1 MKEIKNCLAVCIVTL
16 MGLASCIEDKGNAG
30 FTSVYADALY
40 ANSTT
45 GQMVFASEGNWKLMN
60 LTNASWIDCTPATG
74 KGGQWAFVK
83 MNVNKNN
90 SDQSR
95 QADFK
100 LQDVDVSDAY
110 VNFSIV
116 QSATRGDGSFGNAA
130 NIRKITGTDGSEI
143 TVDYNSYD
151 CPINIKM
158 SKNGEVLYAANIT
171 YSAYDSTITVRQANS
186 DLKGRYL
193 QGYLPESMKLIS
205 DKDTV
210 LLEQN
215 KGLTYGNAAFNLVRK
230 NNYGE
235 YDVQAVLYNCEVTT
249 LDSEIILD
257 SLKYQK
263 LTIVGGEK
271 QIKRAYLKLT
281 LSDNKNSNRYHSLD
295 VNQLLLGIE
304 DCNPFALMSTFR
316 WVRSSRLIQK
326 AEGSGL
332 TYEVDADYNGDESI
346 SQMTVTRSDGN
357 TATYTFDY

>member
-1 MKEIKNCLAVCIVTL
+1 MKGIKIWMALGAISM
-16 MGLASCIEDKGNAG
+16 MGVSSCIEDKGNAG
-30 FTSVYADALY
+30 FTNVYADALY

-45 GQMVFASEGNWKLMN
+45 GQMVFASEGNWKLMK
-60 LTNASWIDCTPATG
+60 LTDASWIECTPATG
-74 KGGQWAFVK
+74 NGGQWSFVK

-95 QADFK
+95 QVDFK
-100 LQDVDVSDAY
+100 LQDVDVSEAY
-110 VNFSIV
+110 VNFSIK
-116 QSATRGDGSFGNAA
+116 QTATRGDGSFGNAA
-130 NIRKITGTDGSEI
+130 NIRKITGSDGSEI
-143 TVDYNSYD
+143 TVDYNAYD
-151 CPINIKM
+151 CPIYIKM
-158 SKNGEVLYAANIT
+158 SKNNEVLYAASIT
-171 YSAYDSTITVRQANS
+171 YSAIDSTITVRQVNS
-186 DLKGRYL
+186 DLKGKYL

-215 KGLTYGNAAFNLVRK
+215 RGLTYGNAAFNLMRK
-230 NNYGE
+230 YNNGE

-263 LTIVGGEK
+263 LTMVGGEK

-281 LSDNKNSNRYHSLD
+281 MSENKNSNRYHSLD

-304 DCNPFALMSTFR
+304 ECNPFALMSTFR
-316 WVRSSRLIQK
+316 WVRSSRLIEK

-332 TYEVDADYNGDESI
+332 TYDVDADFNGDESI
-346 SQMTVTRSDGN
+346 AQMTVTCSDGK
-357 TATYTFDY
+357 TITYTFDY